1 MEGAFVTRFFFLI
14 KMGLKNIIRHRRTSW
29 PLVLSLFILI
39 TVNLGILSARANI
52 NLALDLF
59 TRKARIEVILE
70 KGLSSEAISHII
82 SSLKEETITEIR
94 SITYRDETENLKA
107 FASQDETLAEA
118 VALLG
123 ENPLPPTLT
132 IQCVMTMESLPHI
145 SSFAQSLKTKE
156 GVTEVIYPG
165 GWFAQLYQMA
175 RGADIFFLILL
186 GALFLVTFIL
196 WVSIFKATLYPLRDE
211 IEIMEIVGGTK
222 LYIRTPFYLESLFYA
237 LLSSAGALALL
248 RFLFHSLRDYF
259 PDLRFL
265 TPEELLPVGGLIIL
279 LALLGTEKAINRFF
293 K

>member
-1 MEGAFVTRFFFLI
+1 MEGGFVTRFFFLI
-14 KMGLKNIIRHRRTSW
+14 KMGLKNIVRHRRTSW

-39 TVNLGILSARANI
+39 SINLGILLARGNI
-52 NLALDLF
+52 NLALNLF
-59 TRKARIEVILE
+59 TSHARIEVILE
-70 KGLSSEAISHII
+70 KGLSSEAVSQLI
-82 SSLKEETITEIR
+82 SSLKEESLTEIR
-94 SITYRDETENLKA
+94 SMTYRDETENLNA

-132 IQCVMTMESLPHI
+132 IQCVMAMESLPHI
-145 SSFAQSLKTKE
+145 SSFAQNLKKKE
-156 GVTEVIYPG
+156 GVSEVIYPG
-165 GWFAQLYQMA
+165 GWFARLYQMA
-175 RGADIFFLILL
+175 RGADVFFLILL

-222 LYIRTPFYLESLFYA
+222 LYIRTPFYLESFFYA
-237 LLSSAGALALL
+237 LLSLAGALALL
-248 RFLFHSLRDYF
+248 RFLFDSLRDYF

-265 TPEELLPVGGLIIL
+265 TTEELLPAGVLIIL